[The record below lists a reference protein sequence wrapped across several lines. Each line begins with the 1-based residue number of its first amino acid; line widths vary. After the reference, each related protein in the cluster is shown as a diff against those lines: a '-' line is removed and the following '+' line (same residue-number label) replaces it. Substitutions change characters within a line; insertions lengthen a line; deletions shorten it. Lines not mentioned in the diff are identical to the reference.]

1 VEIVILLIF
10 GVVGIVHLFGLW
22 QKAMAIKSYRFEVS
36 ENRPSISII
45 VCAHNEN
52 DNLKALLPL
61 LQNQQYESHEII
73 IVLDRCADGS
83 EEIVKKFQNKN
94 LAIITIDEVVSN
106 FHPKKRGIT
115 QAIEKAKG
123 EWILL
128 TDADC
133 RPTNQWISEMAKGMH
148 PKTDVVIGLSP
159 YTKFGGILNLLIQ
172 YETFQT
178 ALQFVSSAS
187 AGKPY
192 MALGRNLAYRKSKF
206 IEQNGF
212 GVHSQVMGGDDDL
225 FVQSILTKDNFRIV
239 LAPESWVESIPKTSG
254 SAYFRQK
261 TRHFS
266 VGKHYPDW
274 VKSKESIRWA
284 IHIVFWI
291 LFFFSFAINPFIGVS
306 ILATVLWIKGISF
319 NIVAKRL
326 GKRFNPIWLP
336 FVDLLYVVI
345 LPLLSLR
352 SLLVK
357 NSTWK

>member
-1 VEIVILLIF
+1 MEIVILLIF
-10 GVVGIVHLFGLW
+10 ALVGIVHLFGLW
-22 QKAMAIKSYRFEVS
+22 QKAMAIKSYRFE
-36 ENRPSISII
+36 PSKNTPTISII

-52 DNLKALLPL
+52 GHLKALLPL
-61 LQNQQYESHEII
+61 LQNQQYESYEII
-73 IVLDRCADGS
+73 IVLDRCTDGS
-83 EEIVKKFQNKN
+83 EAIVKKFQNRN
-94 LAIITIDEVVSN
+94 LSIIGIDEVSPN
-106 FHPKKRGIT
+106 FHPKKWGIT

-133 RPTNQWISEMAKGMH
+133 RPTNQWVSEMAKGMNS
-148 PKTDVVIGLSP
+148 TCDVVIGLSP
-159 YTKFGGILNLLIQ
+159 YTKSTGLLNLLIQ
-172 YETFQT
+172 YETSHT
-178 ALQFVSSAS
+178 ALQFVSSAIQ
-187 AGKPY
+187 GKPY
-192 MALGRNLAYRKSKF
+192 MALGRNMSYRKSKF

-212 GVHSQVMGGDDDL
+212 GVHGQVMGGDDDL

-239 LAPESWVESIPKTSG
+239 LSPESWVESIPKTSWP
-254 SAYFRQK
+254 AYFRQK

-266 VGKHYPDW
+266 VGKYYPDW
-274 VKSKESIRWA
+274 VKSMESIRWA

-291 LFFFSFAINPFIGVS
+291 LFFFSLAINPFIGAS

-319 NIVAKRL
+319 NIVVKRL